1 MTIFGSSNCVY
12 AVSRQA
18 AGSGYALDGLFSAPP
33 LIIQGATF
41 SDQDIVLAI
50 NCLNKKRFLYSF
62 GKQFGDG
69 ALQGVAMLGMSGNLN
84 LARMVE
90 GMRTSSGSGL
100 SSLSTPL
107 GGFSVFVT
115 GFGMSPPDPEFN
127 LQPFSVMF
135 KIAS

>member
-18 AGSGYALDGLFSAPP
+18 AGSGYALAGLRSSPP

-41 SDQDIVLAI
+41 SDHDIVLPV
-50 NCLNKKRFLYSF
+50 NCLNRKRFLYSF

-69 ALQGVAMLGMSGNLN
+69 ALQGMAMLGMGSLN
-84 LARMVE
+84 LVRMVDNL
-90 GMRTSSGSGL
+90 RTSSGNGQAT
-100 SSLSTPL
+100 LSTPL
-107 GGFSVFVT
+107 GGFRVFVT
-115 GFGMSPPDPEFN
+115 GFGMAPPDPEFN